1 MAIGA
6 LLKYSPPPVR
16 RLTLNTLILGQE
28 DVIKLLPMGECI
40 DLMAQAFEQLATG
53 GATIYPRSK
62 VVVDPDKIL
71 GFMPAY
77 FPAIEKAGIKVT
89 TVYAGNSGT
98 RYHVHQ
104 GVVLLFE
111 TDNGSLE
118 AIIDAA
124 EITTI
129 RTGAASGLAT
139 KLLARANGTRLTIIG
154 AGTQGSCHLE
164 AMVLVRDIKSV
175 RIYDRLPARAEA
187 FAQRESQK
195 HKLKI
200 ETAKTVEEAVNGAEL
215 ICIATPASE
224 PVLKGDWI
232 MAGAHINSV
241 GFGGPASRELDTALL
256 SKSKIYVDYLE
267 TVLHDCGD
275 MIIPLKNSEL
285 NQSAIVGGLGD
296 ILIGKVQAR
305 CSDNDI
311 TLFKSAGVAVQDL
324 SASDYVYRKALKLGI
339 GTALKLGGYN
349 MLIEE

>member
-1 MAIGA
+1 M
-6 LLKYSPPPVR
+6 
-16 RLTLNTLILGQE
+16 NTMILGQD

-40 DLMAQAFEQLATG
+40 DLMEQAFRQLASG

-62 VVVDPDKIL
+62 VVVDPNKIL

-89 TVYAGNSGT
+89 TVYPGNSGT

-111 TDNGSLE
+111 TENGSLQ

-139 KLLARANGTRLTIIG
+139 RILARQDAATLAIIG
-154 AGTQGSCHLE
+154 AGTQGSSHLE
-164 AMVLVRDIKSV
+164 AMTLVRDIKKV
-175 RIYDRLPARAEA
+175 RIYDYLPERADA
-187 FAQRESQK
+187 FARRESVTHNLQ
-195 HKLKI
+195 I
-200 ETAKTVEEAVNGAEL
+200 ETAASVAEAVGEADI

-224 PVLKGDWI
+224 PVLKGEWI
-232 MAGAHINSV
+232 SPGTHINSV
-241 GFGGPASRELDTALL
+241 GFGGPASRELDTVLL
-256 SKSKIYVDYLE
+256 NKSKIYVDYLE

-275 MIIPLKNSEL
+275 MVMPLKQGEIDK
-285 NQSAIVGGLGD
+285 SAILGGLGD
-296 ILIGKVQAR
+296 ILAGKIKAR
-305 CSDNDI
+305 TNDHEI

-324 SASDYVYRKALKLGI
+324 SASDYIYKKALSMGS
-339 GTALKLGGYN
+339 GTAVKMGGYN
-349 MLIEE
+349 ILEQ